1 MLTATAVLG
10 YLLGSIPFA
19 FLAGRMRGGV
29 DIRRIGSGNVGAANV
44 LRARGARMG
53 VAVLCLDVAK
63 GAAAVLCAQRL
74 GAGDEARAL
83 AGLAAVV
90 GHVYPVWLRGRGGK
104 GVATAAGAFGVLAPH
119 ATAIAAALF
128 VAVVWLT
135 RFVSVGSMLAAAA
148 LPPLVWH
155 TGAPRVVVTA
165 AACAGALVLFRH
177 RGNLAR
183 LLAGSERRLGQ
194 RVIP

>member
-1 MLTATAVLG
+1 MFIASALLG

-19 FLAGRMRGGV
+19 FFAGRMRGGV

-44 LRARGARMG
+44 LRASGTGMGA
-53 VAVLCLDVAK
+53 AVLLLDLAK
-63 GAAAVLCAQRL
+63 GAASVLCAHRL
-74 GAGDEARAL
+74 GAGDDARAL

-90 GHVYPVWLRGRGGK
+90 GHVYPVWLYGRGGK
-104 GVATAAGAFGVLAPH
+104 GVATAAGAFGVLAPQ
-119 ATAIAAALF
+119 AAAAAAALF
-128 VAVVWLT
+128 VAAVWLT

-148 LPPLVWH
+148 LAPLAWR
-155 TGAPRVVVTA
+155 TGAPRAVVLA

-183 LLAGSERRLGQ
+183 VLAGSERRLGQ
-194 RVIP
+194 RVTS